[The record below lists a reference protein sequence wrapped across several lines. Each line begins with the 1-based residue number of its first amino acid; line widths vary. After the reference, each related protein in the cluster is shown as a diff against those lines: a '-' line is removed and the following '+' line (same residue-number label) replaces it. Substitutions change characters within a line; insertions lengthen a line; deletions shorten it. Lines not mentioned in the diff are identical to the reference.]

1 MDTNSVPALNDLAWL
16 RATAPDPGLRNGPE
30 AVRLAERACQQTQYK
45 EIVPIR
51 TLAAAYAEAGRFG
64 DAVATARKA
73 LAMVL
78 AQGPKELAARDE
90 QLLELYKSGR
100 PYHQETKVAPSTAH
114 KAADAQLP

>member
-45 EIVPIR
+45 EVVPIR
-51 TLAAAYAEAGRFG
+51 TLAAAYAEAGRFD

-73 LAMVL
+73 LAMAL

-90 QLLELYKSGR
+90 QLLELYKSGQAC
-100 PYHQETKVAPSTAH
+100 HQETETVP
-114 KAADAQLP
+114 